1 MNREEKQQEVETI
14 SASFATAQS
23 ALCADY
29 RGLTVAEVTTLRKEL
44 RKNGAQGKVVKNTL
58 ARLAAERAYKDADAA
73 QLKKFMEL
81 FEGPSLVIYSDKD
94 PVAPAKVIFAFA
106 KDHQNLKIKGG
117 WVDGQFL
124 DSSGAEQLAK
134 MPGRE
139 ETLAKLLALI
149 AAPATQLVRLFAAP
163 ATQVV
168 RVIDAQRQNIEK
180 KG

>member
-1 MNREEKQQEVETI
+1 MNREEKQVELDSI
-14 SASFATAQS
+14 GAAFIHAQS

-44 RKNGAQGKVVKNTL
+44 RKNGAKGKVVKNTL
-58 ARLAAERAYKDADAA
+58 ARLAAEKAYKDADGA

-81 FEGPSLVIYSDKD
+81 FAGPSLVIYSDKD

-124 DSSGAEQLAK
+124 DKSGAEMLSK

-149 AAPATQLVRLFAAP
+149 AAPATQLVRLLAAP
-163 ATQVV
+163 GTQVV
-168 RVIDAQRQNIEK
+168 RVIDAQRQAIEK

>member
-1 MNREEKQQEVETI
+1 MDRAEKQVEI
-14 SASFATAQS
+14 ENIGASFVGAQV

-29 RGLTVAEVTTLRKEL
+29 RGLTVAEITALRKEL
-44 RKNGAQGKVVKNTL
+44 RKNGARGKVVKNTL
-58 ARLAAERAYKDADAA
+58 ARLAAEKAYKDADAEH
-73 QLKKFMEL
+73 LKKFMQL
-81 FEGPSLVIYSDKD
+81 FEGPSLVIYSETD
-94 PVAPAKVIFAFA
+94 PVAPAKVVYAFA

-117 WVDGQFL
+117 WIDGQFI
-124 DSSGAEQLAK
+124 DVAGAESLSK

-149 AAPATQLVRLFAAP
+149 AAPATQLVRLLAAP

-168 RVIDAQRQNIEK
+168 RVVDAHRGNLEK